1 MENQLHELKIYKKYF
16 NAILDGRKKFEIRRN
31 DRGFQVGDN
40 VILRE
45 WDNIKYSGR
54 TIYATITY
62 VLDDKFIGLSDGYV
76 AVGLEVND
84 YN

>member
-54 TIYATITY
+54 TIYSKT
-62 VLDDKFIGLSDGYV
+62 
-76 AVGLEVND
+76 
-84 YN
+84 